1 MVINKKITRG
11 IVHVIPHKYNGVY
24 NVLENGDLCINIEQ
38 IEIHRLKEKIGMTT
52 VKKTAFISG
61 EFESMFNMEYKSN
74 QGLPGNIHIIEQT
87 EPVIEDSPEE
97 YLYWNEDK
105 TMVHRDNSGNAI
117 YRYQLYYPNEPY
129 NTSGHIDTLLTT

>member
-1 MVINKKITRG
+1 
-11 IVHVIPHKYNGVY
+11 
-24 NVLENGDLCINIEQ
+24 
-38 IEIHRLKEKIGMTT
+38 
-52 VKKTAFISG
+52 
-61 EFESMFNMEYKSN
+61 MEYKSN